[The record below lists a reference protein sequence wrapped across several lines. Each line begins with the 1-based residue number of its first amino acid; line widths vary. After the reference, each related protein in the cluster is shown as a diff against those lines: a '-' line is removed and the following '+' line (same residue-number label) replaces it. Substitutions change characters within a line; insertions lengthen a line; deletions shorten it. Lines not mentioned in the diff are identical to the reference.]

1 VVIAADACLFT
12 LPGWSRLL
20 KIDPSNRPKLWEYV
34 GCITAPPTA
43 TRKAEALA
51 R

>member
-1 VVIAADACLFT
+1 LFT
-12 LPGWSRLL
+12 LRGWSRPL
-20 KIDPSNRPKLWEYV
+20 KIDPSNRPKLQEYG
-34 GCITAPPTA
+34 GCITAPPTVQA